1 MTPAWYPT
9 LETIAAIIRAR
20 VKTRMGGEVP
30 IWTADTRPT
39 DLQVQLLVPI
49 AALDMRPCIGDPETL
64 PEKYHEQVSLCVALR
79 TAMLIELG
87 YFPEQVSQDRSAF
100 AEYASMYAMAR
111 EATCMVISDDPE
123 VTTTSYNIPTCTFP
137 GYGWVWIPAGDVAAG
152 VTGNDGSIWTLND
165 VIRRLEGA
173 GS

>member
-39 DLQVQLLVPI
+39 DLQVQMLVPV
-49 AALDMRPCIGDPETL
+49 AALDMLPCVGDSETL
-64 PEKYHEQVSLCVALR
+64 PEKYWQPVSLCVALR
-79 TAMLIELG
+79 TAMLIELS

-100 AEYASMYAMAR
+100 AEYAAMYATMK
-111 EATCMVISDDPE
+111 ESTCTIISNDPD
-123 VTTTSYNIPTCTFP
+123 VANTSDSIPTATFP
-137 GYGWVWIPAGDVAAG
+137 GYGWVWLDPPGDVAG
-152 VTGNDGSIWTLND
+152 LVGSDGSTWTLND
-165 VIRRLEGA
+165 VIRRLEKA
-173 GS
+173 GG